1 MSETWFIDTHVHV
14 RDHVSPERLSGGTYP
29 SPERAMEVLQPL
41 GIQRAVIL
49 PGIYGDAVHDIQG
62 NGEILSICE
71 RYPDF
76 FVPFMNIL
84 PTQLTNTPDA
94 DLGYLMR
101 FYKDHGCRGIGE
113 MAYNTPLDDPL
124 LENLFRH
131 AEENELP
138 VLFHMGYQKGV
149 CYGLIDYL
157 GLPLLEQALQ
167 RFPRLQFIGHSQ
179 PFWAEISGDV
189 TEESRRGYPTG
200 PVTPGRLVELFRNY
214 PNLWADL
221 SPATGGSGFN
231 AIRRDPEFGY
241 GFMEEFQDRLLFAT
255 DLAGPT
261 TSEQMALVPY
271 LQEAVAA
278 GKLTPAA
285 FAKIAH
291 ENAEKLLG
299 L

>member
-14 RDHVSPERLSGGTYP
+14 RDHISPERLSGGTYP
-29 SPERAMEVLQPL
+29 SPERAMEVLKPL
-41 GIQRAVIL
+41 GIRRAVIL

-62 NGEILSICE
+62 NGEVFSICE

-76 FVPFMNIL
+76 FIPFMNLL

-94 DLGYLMR
+94 DLGHLMR

-124 LENLFRH
+124 LENLFHH

-138 VLFHMGYQKGV
+138 VLFHMGFQRGG
-149 CYGLIDYL
+149 CYGLIDHL

-167 RFPRLQFIGHSQ
+167 KFPRLQFIGHSQ
-179 PFWAEISGDV
+179 PFWAEISADV
-189 TEESRRGYPTG
+189 TAENRRGYPTG

-241 GFMEEFQDRLLFAT
+241 QFMEEFQDRLLFAT

-278 GKLTPAA
+278 GKLSPAA